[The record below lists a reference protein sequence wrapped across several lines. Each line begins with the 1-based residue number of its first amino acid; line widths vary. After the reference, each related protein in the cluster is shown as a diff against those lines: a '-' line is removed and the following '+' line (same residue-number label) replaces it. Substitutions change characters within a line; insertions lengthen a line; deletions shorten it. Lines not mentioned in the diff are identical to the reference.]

1 MVLSESAWGVERK
14 HTCSWRLWSSTGWG
28 ASGGVQEPGSPLLQA
43 QMRCSSLGS
52 GGMLVWSCPGFLGSL
67 MGPTVFSQCLCPQAA
82 GGGLT
87 VSPCGLFSKSC
98 WEHWLL
104 AGLAGTWCS
113 SCCRQLTEGTS
124 HLLGKGL
131 SLGWS
136 SAAVQPSGSGFLQ
149 H

>member
-1 MVLSESAWGVERK
+1 MQLETVEFHR
-14 HTCSWRLWSSTGWG
+14 
-28 ASGGVQEPGSPLLQA
+28 
-43 QMRCSSLGS
+43 
-52 GGMLVWSCPGFLGSL
+52 LGSL
-67 MGPTVFSQCLCPQAA
+67 RRGSRARQPLAA
-82 GGGLT
+82 GADEMLQPWEWWDACLVLSWLPGEPDGTHGVLPMSLPPGCWRGSYSG
-87 VSPCGLFSKSC
+87 SPCGLFSKSC